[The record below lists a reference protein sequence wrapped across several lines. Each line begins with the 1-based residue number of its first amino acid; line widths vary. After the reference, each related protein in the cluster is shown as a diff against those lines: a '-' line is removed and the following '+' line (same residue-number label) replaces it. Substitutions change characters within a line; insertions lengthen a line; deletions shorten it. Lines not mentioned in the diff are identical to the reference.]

1 MFYICIL
8 KSKNNKLYIGQTNN
22 ISNRRNYHKW
32 GVAAK
37 FTTQNSGSF
46 KVVYTEK
53 FSTRKEAMRRE
64 KQLKKWSRAKKE
76 ALISGNIKLLKE
88 L

>member
-1 MFYICIL
+1 MFYIYIL
-8 KSKNNKLYIGQTNN
+8 RSKSNKLYIGQTNN
-22 ISNRRNYHKW
+22 VLKRQSYHEW

-37 FTTQNSGSF
+37 FTSQNKGPFEIVHIEEFPS
-46 KVVYTEK
+46 
-53 FSTRKEAMRRE
+53 RKKAMTRE

-76 ALISGNIKLLKE
+76 ALISGNVKLLKE